1 MAFSTM
7 DSIQSSRLALIRHR
21 QHPSCTTSSPP
32 VRLKAAHSTPRA
44 PLKPPQSFLN
54 TMCKIT
60 VGSISRCDCFSSW
73 REPVSPKRARRK
85 QREGERR
92 RVGGMNGDNT
102 HLLFLRGSG
111 KSFWKKD
118 KEKEKKERSGTEKI
132 QNTCSHVQGRKI
144 IHRLDKALLEEQQNN
159 CFHRLRTSHDSST
172 GLCV

>member
-118 KEKEKKERSGTEKI
+118 KEKEKKREIRYRKNSKYMF
-132 QNTCSHVQGRKI
+132 TCAGKENHPQ
-144 IHRLDKALLEEQQNN
+144 
-159 CFHRLRTSHDSST
+159 T
-172 GLCV
+172 